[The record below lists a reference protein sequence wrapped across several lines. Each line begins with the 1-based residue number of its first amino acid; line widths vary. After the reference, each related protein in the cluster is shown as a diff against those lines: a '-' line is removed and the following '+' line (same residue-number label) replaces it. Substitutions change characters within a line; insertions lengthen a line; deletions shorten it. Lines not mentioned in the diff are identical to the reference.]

1 MTEKPPVS
9 VVVPAYNAA
18 WCIDKA
24 LESVLEQSYSPL
36 EIIVVNDG
44 SSDDTSNRVKGFGER
59 VRLVEQPNGGLS
71 SARNTGIRQARGEW
85 VAFLDADDCWLP
97 GKLQRQMELLASR
110 PDLGFCSTCTRVE
123 TPEGEVL
130 NLWHCPEV
138 RESALRTIFARNA
151 AVAGSGS
158 AVVARRDLLLN
169 SGGFDEQL
177 HSLEDIDMW
186 LRLAAVT
193 GYGCVDEPLTVILKR
208 PDSMSRN
215 LDVMRQSA
223 LRVMH
228 KNRALLDRNSRG
240 SYWQAAYASVLA
252 DYAKWEYRVGHK
264 APAMLHLLEGLV
276 RAPLQRGR
284 LILGLLVAM
293 ALGQKI

>member
-1 MTEKPPVS
+1 MQHAPLVS
-9 VVVPAYNAA
+9 VVIPAYNAA
-18 WCIDKA
+18 WCIEKA
-24 LESVLEQSYSPL
+24 LASVLEQSYSPL

-44 SSDDTSNRVKGFGER
+44 SSDATPARVKDFGER
-59 VRLVEQPNGGLS
+59 VRLIEQPNGGLS
-71 SARNTGIRQARGEW
+71 NARNTGIRQARGEW
-85 VAFLDADDCWLP
+85 VAFLDADDYWLP
-97 GKLQRQMELLASR
+97 GKLQRQMELLAAQ
-110 PDLGFCSTCTRVE
+110 PELGFCSTCTRVE
-123 TPEGEVL
+123 TPEGKEL
-130 NLWHCPEV
+130 NFWHCPEG

-158 AVVARRDLLLN
+158 AVVARRDLLLA

-193 GYGCVDEPLTVILKR
+193 GYGCVEEPLTVILKR

-215 LDVMRQSA
+215 LDVMRDSA
-223 LRVMH
+223 LKVMH
-228 KNRALLDRNSRG
+228 KNRALLDRSLRG
-240 SYWQAAYASVLA
+240 GYWRAAYATVLA
-252 DYAKWEYRVGHK
+252 DYAKWEYRVGRK
-264 APAMLHLLEGLV
+264 GPAMLHLLEGLV

-293 ALGQKI
+293 TLGQKI